1 MDFLVMI
8 QKLDSIGKK
17 KPDPVNGS
25 GYCRF
30 IGSASLK

>member
-8 QKLDSIGKK
+8 QKLESIGKK